1 MNDTADWR
9 TTSHNFPKNTAGETF
24 RLDGNA
30 AAGLLSEIFALEM
43 TTAETRC
50 AMCDAS
56 APLGSLM
63 MYGGQ
68 MGTVLRCPT
77 CDHVQMRITHIPTND
92 GQYWLDMSGMTSLRI
107 RSSFPT

>member
-1 MNDTADWR
+1 MSDTADGR
-9 TTSHNFPKNTAGETF
+9 TTSHNDPEATADETL

-50 AMCDAS
+50 GECGAS
-56 APLGSLM
+56 TPLGSLM

-68 MGTVLRCPT
+68 MGTILRCPI

-92 GQYWLDMSGMTSLRI
+92 GHYWLDMSGMISVRI
-107 RSSFPT
+107 QSSFPV